1 MTILVLKLI
10 IFILLYIFFFKNC
23 DLKYSIDEYENEIIQ
38 NGNDIMIKYLEDRKY
53 NHDKITTYNNNINN
67 DQVNFILKKKNKD
80 EKIRCCCINEIYENP
95 IKGKYY
101 FKYLIYGKEI
111 YNKFI
116 QTYSNDSL
124 TCVHY
129 LYLFK

>member
-1 MTILVLKLI
+1 
-10 IFILLYIFFFKNC
+10 
-23 DLKYSIDEYENEIIQ
+23 
-38 NGNDIMIKYLEDRKY
+38 MIKYLEDRKY
-53 NHDKITTYNNNINN
+53 NHDKLNTYNNNINN
-67 DQVNFILKKKNKD
+67 DQIDFILKKKNKD
-80 EKIRCCCINEIYENP
+80 EAIRCFFINEIYKNP

-129 LYLFK
+129 LYFFK

>member
-1 MTILVLKLI
+1 
-10 IFILLYIFFFKNC
+10 
-23 DLKYSIDEYENEIIQ
+23 
-38 NGNDIMIKYLEDRKY
+38 MIKYLEDRKY
-53 NHDKITTYNNNINN
+53 DYDKIATYNNNINN
-67 DQVNFILKKKNKD
+67 DQVNFILNKINKD
-80 EKIRCCCINEIYENP
+80 ERIRCCCINEIYENK
-95 IKGKYY
+95 IKRKYY

-129 LYLFK
+129 LYFFK